1 MSNIALPYAFLEGSS
16 LTGQKITAFATKRI
30 EPIFNGP
37 NHYANRVIFNIQG
50 EYLPQGIGGNIP
62 NVLSPINIKGFLDSF
77 TTFTNSNCTLTNI
90 NLQES
95 NWIGHVPYEVDCECY
110 AFVDDNLNKTINA
123 SNEINVA
130 ENIDGT
136 ITISRNINVGAVS
149 INGSDPVQDARTFA
163 QLLSGQTT
171 NWRLNFSTSNK
182 AGSFNSVVL
191 NNSSETADIF
201 NGTYSIQQNFTANLL
216 SKDLSKKGIV
226 KNSIEIQSGIDGLAT
241 INKRSTVVGG
251 LNTTEDDLKNIAKT
265 NSFVIPSDF
274 SIFSNTSSY
283 DDISRTL
290 EINTIFSND
299 KTITTNGNK
308 VTNSLSFNYDF
319 FNSTYS
325 ANFNSEVRPATVVK
339 STPNVKTDL
348 SKNISSQLK
357 TYDPLGNT
365 LILESSA
372 EGSGIATQLA
382 NYTES
387 YILSP
392 SIIGGAGGIQFYDLS
407 LNVDYQPG
415 YPQNTF
421 SPILSGKGQYYLEN
435 LDVVN
440 NSVLN
445 ISMNGKYVTA
455 PPDKKLFE
463 NAVKSG
469 DLVKLNKTLILKDE
483 IGINYNNRTF
493 NYVQQKVGNDQ
504 TFKDVT

>member
-1 MSNIALPYAFLEGSS
+1 M
-16 LTGQKITAFATKRI
+16 K
-30 EPIFNGP
+30 
-37 NHYANRVIFNIQG
+37 
-50 EYLPQGIGGNIP
+50 
-62 NVLSPINIKGFLDSF
+62 
-77 TTFTNSNCTLTNI
+77 
-90 NLQES
+90 
-95 NWIGHVPYEVDCECY
+95 
-110 AFVDDNLNKTINA
+110 
-123 SNEINVA
+123 NEILNLEFSPDVLAALKIGIDELGQEIKLLAAIYYFQEKRLSLGKAA
-130 ENIDGT
+130 ELA
-136 ITISRNINVGAVS
+136 RIN
-149 INGSDPVQDARTFA
+149 
-163 QLLSGQTT
+163 
-171 NWRLNFSTSNK
+171 RLEFM
-182 AGSFNSVVL
+182 
-191 NNSSETADIF
+191 DI
-201 NGTYSIQQNFTANLL
+201 
-216 SKDLSKKGIV
+216 LSKKGIV